1 MSKAPRKPMKAK
13 ELVKK
18 IGSKL
23 LGKKAIIPAAGGV
36 AAIIQVAPE
45 EKAPEIL
52 LLDRLGVI
60 QFHENW
66 RN

>member
-1 MSKAPRKPMKAK
+1 MKAS

-18 IGSKL
+18 LGSKL
-23 LGKKAIIPAAGGV
+23 LGKKVNTLAAGGV
-36 AAIIQVAPE
+36 ATVIQTAAEV
-45 EKAPEIL
+45 KMPEIV

-60 QFHENW
+60 QLHENW

>member
-1 MSKAPRKPMKAK
+1 MNAK

-18 IGSKL
+18 LGNKL
-23 LGKKAIIPAAGGV
+23 LGKKVNIPAAGGV
-36 AAIIQVAPE
+36 ATVIKVAPE

-60 QFHENW
+60 QLHENW

>member
-1 MSKAPRKPMKAK
+1 MNAK

-18 IGSKL
+18 LGNKI
-23 LGKKAIIPAAGGV
+23 LGKKMNTSAAGDV
-36 AAIIQVAPE
+36 KTVIQTAAQMKMPG
-45 EKAPEIL
+45 IL

-60 QFHENW
+60 QLHENW

>member
-1 MSKAPRKPMKAK
+1 MKAS

-18 IGSKL
+18 LGNKL
-23 LGKKAIIPAAGGV
+23 LGKKASTSAAGGEV
-36 AAIIQVAPE
+36 TVFQVAQD

-60 QFHENW
+60 QLHENW

>member
-1 MSKAPRKPMKAK
+1 MKAK

-18 IGSKL
+18 LGNKL
-23 LGKKAIIPAAGGV
+23 LGKKVDTPAAGGV

-60 QFHENW
+60 HLHDNW

>member
-1 MSKAPRKPMKAK
+1 MNAK

-18 IGSKL
+18 LGNKI
-23 LGKKAIIPAAGGV
+23 LGKKVNTSAAGDV
-36 AAIIQVAPE
+36 ETVIPTAAHMKMPG
-45 EKAPEIL
+45 IL

-60 QFHENW
+60 QLHENW

>member
-1 MSKAPRKPMKAK
+1 MKAS

-18 IGSKL
+18 LGNKL
-23 LGKKAIIPAAGGV
+23 LGKKVNTPAAGGGV
-36 AAIIQVAPE
+36 GTVIQTAAEVKVPD
-45 EKAPEIL
+45 IL

-60 QFHENW
+60 QLHENW

>member
-1 MSKAPRKPMKAK
+1 MNAK

-18 IGSKL
+18 LGNKI
-23 LGKKAIIPAAGGV
+23 LGKKVNTSAAGDV
-36 AAIIQVAPE
+36 ETVIPTAAQMKMPG
-45 EKAPEIL
+45 IL

-60 QFHENW
+60 QLHENW

>member
-1 MSKAPRKPMKAK
+1 MKAS

-18 IGSKL
+18 LGNKL
-23 LGKKAIIPAAGGV
+23 LGKKVNTPAAGGV
-36 AAIIQVAPE
+36 ETVFQVAAD

-60 QFHENW
+60 QLHENW